1 MLIILLSTL
10 YSKYD
15 QTFDLLQQIE
25 LGDELESD
33 QRDSVEQGR
42 KWLVDFNTGKTQLA
56 FVDQSRNTGAI
67 GVKIDGSVLE
77 VKVSFKLLGLFFPS
91 EFY

>member
-1 MLIILLSTL
+1 MTIQRMLSVILPPMLIILLSTL

-33 QRDSVEQGR
+33 QRDSVE
-42 KWLVDFNTGKTQLA
+42 
-56 FVDQSRNTGAI
+56 
-67 GVKIDGSVLE
+67 
-77 VKVSFKLLGLFFPS
+77 
-91 EFY
+91 